1 MTHHLVDRHDAP
13 AGRVARRQLRQAVSD
28 ILPVV
33 EVA

>member
-13 AGRVARRQLRQAVSD
+13 AGRVARCQLRQATRD
-28 ILPVV
+28 ILPVG